1 MSQSKRKKRRLL
13 LQQKTKTT
21 LQSLFLCFIQEK
33 FKAFSSKNTLKFL
46 FFKKKICMFSFV
58 LRCGDFL

>member
-46 FFKKKICMFSFV
+46 FFKKKNLYVFFCFKMW
-58 LRCGDFL
+58 